1 MKIAISGKSGCGNS
15 TVTQRVADRLGY
27 RRVNYTFK
35 DMAAEE
41 GVSFERLCEMAE
53 HDSRWDLRL
62 DRKQVE
68 MAREGDAVL
77 GSRLAIW
84 VLDDADLRVY
94 LDAPPEIRAQRIRK
108 RHIETGQ
115 KPTGYEAV
123 LTETVERD
131 QRDHDRYLRLY
142 GIDNDEF
149 GFADLIIDTSDTD
162 PEEVTDMIIAAA
174 EKKRAARTGGSSDST
189 A

>member
-15 TVTQRVADRLGY
+15 TVTETVAQRLGY

-41 GVSFERLCEMAE
+41 GVSFEQLCEMAE
-53 HDSRWDLRL
+53 HDSRWDIRL

-68 MAREGDAVL
+68 MAREGDTVL

-84 VLDDADLRVY
+84 ILDDADLRVY
-94 LDAPPEIRAQRIRK
+94 LDAPPEVRARRIQQRNIQK
-108 RHIETGQ
+108 GQ
-115 KPTGYEAV
+115 KPTSYEAV

-142 GIDNDEF
+142 GIDNDDF
-149 GFADLIIDTSDTD
+149 DFADLIIDTTNLS
-162 PEEVTDMIIAAA
+162 PEEEADLIIAAA
-174 EKKRAARTGGSSDST
+174 DAEKAAP
-189 A
+189 

>member
-15 TVTQRVADRLGY
+15 TVTDKVSSLLGY

-53 HDSRWDLRL
+53 HDSRWDIRL

-68 MAREGDAVL
+68 MAREGDTVL

-84 VLDDADLRVY
+84 ILDDADLRVY
-94 LDAPPEIRAQRIRK
+94 LDAPPEVRARRIQQRNIQNG
-108 RHIETGQ
+108 E
-115 KPTGYEAV
+115 KPTSYEAV

-142 GIDNDEF
+142 GIDNDDFDFADLVVDAGELNADQI
-149 GFADLIIDTSDTD
+149 ADLII
-162 PEEVTDMIIAAA
+162 AAA
-174 EKKRAARTGGSSDST
+174 DAKKAAR
-189 A
+189 

>member
-15 TVTQRVADRLGY
+15 TVTQKVADRLGY
-27 RRVNYTFK
+27 RRINYTFK

-41 GVSFERLCEMAE
+41 GVSFEQLCEMAE
-53 HDSRWDLRL
+53 HDSRWDIKL

-68 MAREGDAVL
+68 MAREGDSVL

-94 LDAPPEIRAQRIRK
+94 LDAPPEVRARRIQRRN
-108 RHIETGQ
+108 IENGE
-115 KPTGYEAV
+115 KPTNFETV
-123 LTETVERD
+123 LTQTVERD

-142 GIDNDEF
+142 GIDNDDF
-149 GFADLIIDTSDTD
+149 GFADLVVDTTELD
-162 PEEVTDMIIAAA
+162 PDEIADLIV
-174 EKKRAARTGGSSDST
+174 KRAREKQPR
-189 A
+189 

>member
-15 TVTQRVADRLGY
+15 TVTQKVADRLAF

-41 GVSFERLCEMAE
+41 GVSFEQLCDMAE
-53 HDSRWDLRL
+53 HDSRWDIKL

-68 MAREGDAVL
+68 MAREGDTVL

-94 LDAPPEIRAQRIRK
+94 LDAPPEVRARRIQRRN
-108 RHIETGQ
+108 IENNQ
-115 KPTGYEAV
+115 KPTNFETV
-123 LTETVERD
+123 LTQTVERD

-142 GIDNDEF
+142 GIDNDDF
-149 GFADLIIDTSDTD
+149 GHADLVIDTTNAG
-162 PEEVTDMIIAAA
+162 PEEVADVIVERAR
-174 EKKRAARTGGSSDST
+174 EERAARQ
-189 A
+189 